1 MSLAAR
7 VDRGD
12 GRLRITAPSGNPAV
26 LLAER
31 APWARPRRRDGH
43 LTLSTGEVLRL
54 QSEGVPIELD
64 DDTARWLV
72 NRSRVETAAA
82 DVLYESRRILEA
94 GGAAARELIGDCSIA
109 DKLDDHQAVNVAA
122 MVVPG
127 GWGACVFDEQGTG
140 KTISVVGAFD
150 TLVSRQEAETLLV
163 VAPKSMIGEWA
174 VEFGRFAGGLYEVA
188 VADGTRIA
196 RARAINSGADVVVV
210 NYETV
215 GSLADVLK
223 LLAKRTKTVMV
234 IDESFFVKNP
244 DSRRTQSVRDLREW
258 CTRCFVLCGTPA
270 PNAAHD
276 LVAQVDLVDF
286 GHTFGGATIDKDRQ
300 VAQGQVRSIL
310 DDRGFYLRNLKSDVL
325 PNLPERRFVEVP
337 VEMSVHQ
344 REVYDRLHD
353 DLVLELQNMTDEAFS
368 RQVVHFL
375 ERRALLL
382 RICSDPA
389 PVLEGY
395 DETPVKIATLDSLLT
410 DFIEARRE
418 KVVVWSFYRSS
429 LDRIAVRYA
438 PYGVARIDGSVT
450 ASADRRDAV
459 KRFQE
464 DDDTMLF
471 LGNPAAA
478 GAGLTLHRSRIAIY
492 ESLSNQA
499 AHYLQSL
506 DRIHRRGQS
515 REVEYLHLLTTDSLE
530 RAEYQRLLDKADTQ
544 ADLLGDV
551 GQDRVTRQ
559 MLLEELLSDQT
570 TSVRP

>member
-12 GRLRITAPSGNPAV
+12 GRLRITAPAGNPAV
-26 LLAER
+26 LLADC

-43 LTLSTGEVLRL
+43 LTLSSVEVLRL
-54 QSEGVPIELD
+54 RSEGVPVELD
-64 DDTARWLV
+64 DDTARWLA
-72 NRSRVETAAA
+72 NRSHVESAAA
-82 DVLYESRRILEA
+82 AVLAESRRILES
-94 GGAAARELIGDCSIA
+94 GGAAARELIRDCSIA
-109 DKLDDHQAVNVAA
+109 DRLDDHQAVNVAA
-122 MVVPG
+122 MVVPE

-174 VEFGRFAGGLYEVA
+174 VEFRRFAGGLYEVA
-188 VADGTRIA
+188 VADGSRA
-196 RARAINSGADVVVV
+196 DRARAINSGADVVVV

-215 GSLADVLK
+215 GSLSDVLK
-223 LLAKRTKTVMV
+223 LLAKRSKTVMV

-244 DSRRTQSVRDLREW
+244 DSRRTQSVRELREW

-286 GHTFGGATIDKDRQ
+286 GRTFGGVEIDKDRQ

-310 DDRGFYLRNLKSDVL
+310 NDRGFYLRNLKSDVL
-325 PNLPERRFVEVP
+325 PNLPERHFLEVS
-337 VEMSVHQ
+337 VEMSAVQ
-344 REVYDRLHD
+344 RDVYDRLHD
-353 DLVLELQNMTDEAFS
+353 DLVLELQNTTDEAFS
-368 RQVVHFL
+368 RHVVHFL

-389 PVLEGY
+389 PVLDDY
-395 DETPVKIATLDSLLT
+395 DETPVKIAALDSLLA
-410 DFIEARRE
+410 DFIESRRE

-429 LDRIAVRYA
+429 LDRIAQRYSS
-438 PYGVARIDGSVT
+438 YGVARIDGSVT
-450 ASADRRDAV
+450 SSADRRDAV
-459 KRFQE
+459 KSFQE
-464 DDDTMLF
+464 DDETMLF

-478 GAGLTLHRSRIAIY
+478 GAGLTLHRSRVAIY

-506 DRIHRRGQS
+506 DRIHRRGQN

-530 RAEYQRLLDKADTQ
+530 RAEYQRLLDKAHTQ

-559 MLLEELLSDQT
+559 MLLEELLTDRT
-570 TSVRP
+570 TSMRP